1 MLGMIL
7 LKTYNDSVSHHE
19 LLTQY
24 EHINNIYNG
33 HMNILIALFTV
44 GITVVG
50 ILLPIFITYIQNR
63 RFDKELEIL
72 KVDLKKEM
80 NEENYK
86 KIAEKTKE
94 LEDSVQK
101 DLEYL
106 KTLIIIDRH
115 YSLSTLLITQ
125 KSNNYSLSFSIRAFL
140 VSIEKGVYD
149 RVDHILDDLDL
160 YSERKFKFDF
170 KEIEMELE
178 ISIPELYKKLKSL
191 SNNDERK
198 VIYVQRFQRK
208 LNSIRD
214 KQKG

>member
-19 LLTQY
+19 LLTQF

-63 RFDKELEIL
+63 RFDKESEIL

-160 YSERKFKFDF
+160 YSERKFKFNF
-170 KEIEMELE
+170 KEIEKELE

-214 KQKG
+214 KQIG

>member
-94 LEDSVQK
+94 LEDILQK

-106 KTLIIIDRH
+106 L
-115 YSLSTLLITQ
+115 
-125 KSNNYSLSFSIRAFL
+125 F
-140 VSIEKGVYD
+140 IEKKD
-149 RVDHILDDLDL
+149 I
-160 YSERKFKFDF
+160 
-170 KEIEMELE
+170 
-178 ISIPELYKKLKSL
+178 
-191 SNNDERK
+191 
-198 VIYVQRFQRK
+198 
-208 LNSIRD
+208 
-214 KQKG
+214 

>member
-1 MLGMIL
+1 
-7 LKTYNDSVSHHE
+7 
-19 LLTQY
+19 
-24 EHINNIYNG
+24 
-33 HMNILIALFTV
+33 MNILIALFTV

-170 KEIEMELE
+170 KEIEKELE

>member
-170 KEIEMELE
+170 KEIEKELE